1 MQYQCVTFKFMY
13 LAKPI
18 IAKGFSI
25 AIDHID
31 YVVYGIAILI
41 HVWVQDKVRDGYK
54 INHNAVRVNLT
65 WLT

>member
-1 MQYQCVTFKFMY
+1 MY
-13 LAKPI
+13 LAKLI